1 MRQAVKDNLVKNG
14 YIFVDPKD
22 DSSIYL
28 RQKALNDYD
37 KLPEE
42 KW

>member
-22 DSSIYL
+22 DGSIYL